1 MSAVQP
7 LRISAHGLALAVPPG
22 WEGRIR
28 RQQVPS
34 VDVTG
39 DRAQFRAHAVLHAA
53 DFPLPEERGDFGS
66 GAVETMD
73 SGNAFIALIE
83 YHSSS
88 AGTVLFRS
96 ALGMPR
102 ELSTQDFSPRQ
113 LQRTIAGQAG
123 TQRFFVE
130 GNRAF
135 CLYVVVGSMADC
147 ARVVP
152 KVNAALSAITI
163 ATPLPPQRLEAM

>member
-1 MSAVQP
+1 MQP
-7 LRISAHGLALAVPPG
+7 LRISAHGLALEVLPG

-34 VDVTG
+34 GAVTS
-39 DRAQFRAHAVLHAA
+39 DRAQIRAHAVLHAA

-66 GAVETMD
+66 GAVETMQA
-73 SGNAFIALIE
+73 GHAFIALIE

-88 AGTVLFRS
+88 VGTALFGS
-96 ALGMPR
+96 GLGMPR
-102 ELSTQDFSPRQ
+102 ELSTEDFSPRQ

-130 GNRAF
+130 DGRAF
-135 CLYVVVGSMADC
+135 CLYVVLGSMDDR

-152 KVNAALSAITI
+152 RVNAVLSAITI
-163 ATPLPPQRLEAM
+163 AAPVPPEWLEAM